1 MFGMASATPHPS
13 IDLGQRFSSQAPT
26 IHASLFIRRGEASWQ
41 RSSLNVSVV
50 LNGAKTSVSLKI
62 NSGMDYWHLAD
73 IPRGTA
79 HVRYWHKADINLSA
93 PMSAFAVAFG
103 GKADTG

>member
-26 IHASLFIRRGEASWQ
+26 FHASLYPQGGGEASLQ
-41 RSSLNVSVV
+41 RSSLNVSVL

-79 HVRYWHKADINLSA
+79 HVRYWHKAD
-93 PMSAFAVAFG
+93 MG
-103 GKADTG
+103 